1 MALLHIMGYG
11 DTILGWRDAPM
22 IVSVTVLDADLF
34 SSRWP
39 LAFGAAGGG
48 VPTCGIA
55 RAASAG
61 IACCSAILG
70 PCTLACSVNLG
81 LSGSEYAYIKANEL
95 DLQGSALSG
104 WVPAVF
110 QGKRQPAADLAGPTR
125 ILAN

>member
-1 MALLHIMGYG
+1 
-11 DTILGWRDAPM
+11 M

-70 PCTLACSVNLG
+70 PCILACSVNLG
-81 LSGSEYAYIKANEL
+81 LSESDYNYTGAKEL

-110 QGKRQPAADLAGPTR
+110 QSPRQPSSGSCWPNKDPTQ
-125 ILAN
+125 

>member
-1 MALLHIMGYG
+1 MALSQIMGQV

-61 IACCSAILG
+61 IACCSAILA
-70 PCTLACSVNLG
+70 PCILACFG
-81 LSGSEYAYIKANEL
+81 LSIWGFLNLITIIL
-95 DLQGSALSG
+95 
-104 WVPAVF
+104 
-110 QGKRQPAADLAGPTR
+110 GPKS
-125 ILAN
+125 

>member
-1 MALLHIMGYG
+1 MALLHIMGYE
-11 DTILGWRDAPM
+11 DTLLGWRDAPM

-70 PCTLACSVNLG
+70 PCTVACSVNLG
-81 LSGSEYAYIKANEL
+81 LSGSEYTYTGANEL

-110 QGKRQPAADLAGPTR
+110 QGKRQPSSGSHWPSKDLSQ
-125 ILAN
+125 